1 MPGLIIVQ
9 EPEGVIIVIEE
20 KQNQITLIEL
30 ITQLTI
36 IIIRVIIKK
45 Q

>member
-1 MPGLIIVQ
+1 MPGLIVVQ

-20 KQNQITLIEL
+20 KQNQITLIAL

-36 IIIRVIIKK
+36 VIIRVVIKK

>member
-1 MPGLIIVQ
+1 MPGLIVVQ

-20 KQNQITLIEL
+20 KQNQITLIAL

-36 IIIRVIIKK
+36 IIRVVIKK
-45 Q
+45 

>member
-1 MPGLIIVQ
+1 MPGLIVVQ
-9 EPEGVIIVIEE
+9 EPEGVIIVIKE
-20 KQNQITLIEL
+20 KQNQITLIAL

-36 IIIRVIIKK
+36 IIIRVVIKK